1 MSQPTININDA
12 FFDSVYKEVWKG
24 IIPAGLSEAETEFI
38 LNVCSLTPG
47 SKLLDLMCGYGRH
60 SLSLGRKGVCV
71 TAVDNLSSY
80 IQEISETATKEDLPV
95 NALVALAQRFEF
107 GTEEFDAVICMGN
120 SFSFF
125 GGEEAQQLLQRIRT
139 SLKTGGYLIINSWM
153 IAEIVFKYFREKE
166 WHEIN
171 GYKYLLDNKLHFLPT
186 RIDSQ
191 QTIIDP
197 AGSIEEL
204 QGVDYIYS
212 IEELSVMLHSSGLQL
227 KTLYSTPRKK
237 PFTLGDGRVYIVA
250 QKV

>member
-38 LNVCSLTPG
+38 LDVCSLTPG

-60 SLSLGRKGVCV
+60 SLSLGRKGVC
-71 TAVDNLSSY
+71 
-80 IQEISETATKEDLPV
+80 
-95 NALVALAQRFEF
+95 VALAQRFEF